1 MELEEDATVIF
12 SIGSDFPYDDVKSI
26 ATRLAAS
33 NCLVPGFIAPVAGLA
48 SIEAFLYS
56 ELVDQ
61 ASTTVIVD
69 RNVASRMAQIA
80 RDGAVR
86 PLNGPTQIAVDLMA
100 LAQSVNLNIDPSI
113 AFHELAHLNSNADA
127 SEELRWFRAADHGQ
141 ARAWI
146 DVALGREDA
155 LPLSAPTGLEE
166 YDLSKPLFRWRR
178 NYTVMLK
185 AAELELSDLS
195 PKERMLALLEWMI
208 SDFMLAGPAAIYCA
222 MYFAP
227 FATKAGMFK
236 QLRSPNR
243 DRALNGIKN
252 AAWDV
257 TYLSEL
263 VRHATSS
270 NHDSDRFILAT
281 ADKAIAQVAPLLFL
295 DAENLLDLEAKLS
308 AQFEK
313 WWQADSASLAMG
325 FARAMSLATERS
337 PPQHGS
343 YLKDYVG
350 DLIAIGEASI
360 LANQSRNWRQ

>member
-1 MELEEDATVIF
+1 MELEEDATILF
-12 SIGSDFPYDDVKSI
+12 SLGGNFPYEDVKTI
-26 ATRLAAS
+26 AARVAAS
-33 NCLVPGFIAPVAGLA
+33 NSLVPGFIAPVAGLT

-56 ELVDQ
+56 ELIDQ

-80 RDGAVR
+80 RDGAVH

-113 AFHELAHLNSNADA
+113 AFHELAHLNGNAEA
-127 SEELRWFRAADHGQ
+127 SEELQWFRAADHGQ
-141 ARAWI
+141 AQAWI
-146 DVALGREDA
+146 DVALKRKDA
-155 LPLSAPTGLEE
+155 LPLSAPAAQED

-178 NYTVMLK
+178 NYTVLLK
-185 AAELELSDLS
+185 AAELELSNLS
-195 PKERMLALLEWMI
+195 PKERMLALLDWMI
-208 SDFMLAGPAAIYCA
+208 SDFMLAGPAAIYCS

-227 FATKAGMFK
+227 LAMKAGMFK

-281 ADKAIAQVAPLLFL
+281 ADKAVAQVAPLLFL
-295 DAENLLDLEAKLS
+295 DAEDLPDLEAKLS

-313 WWQADSASLAMG
+313 WWQADSVSLAKS
-325 FARAMSLATERS
+325 FASAMALAMERS

-343 YLKDYVG
+343 QSEDPVG
-350 DLIAIGEASI
+350 DLIAIGEESI
-360 LANQSRNWRQ
+360 LAK